1 MVLIIQGLGEKAAVQ
16 NVLAHVISKVVAG
29 VADAMFG
36 MAGDNHSRTTFN
48 DLRDASGIVHV
59 PTR

>member
-1 MVLIIQGLGEKAAVQ
+1 MQ

-48 DLRDASGIVHV
+48 DLRDANGIVHV